1 MACDRVQFSKK
12 SHGDNGSLP
21 PCWNRKKPELQS
33 QAHKHKQCQV
43 GIFAKYRANLA
54 PGKTFARE
62 ESGTGN
68 MKAAFQCV
76 GWKKKGS
83 CFHELRRSRYPQ
95 EVQRAVRAGGKR
107 AEAARGRSRSHKR
120 RRVCEVFC

>member
-33 QAHKHKQCQV
+33 QAHKHKQCQA

-54 PGKTFARE
+54 PGKTFAKE
-62 ESGTGN
+62 ESGSGN

-76 GWKKKGS
+76 GSFREECGMQSSQWSPWKRCDIDNAKRWAQP
-83 CFHELRRSRYPQ
+83 ESRERTSQ
-95 EVQRAVRAGGKR
+95 F
-107 AEAARGRSRSHKR
+107 
-120 RRVCEVFC
+120 FCLCGA